1 MYRVKLIPKR
11 RIYTGLTRHEI
22 LIYSFFFFFIL
33 LPFYAISPFDL
44 NENEEDIHRKID
56 HMHTQI

>member
-1 MYRVKLIPKR
+1 MKSLFI
-11 RIYTGLTRHEI
+11 H
-22 LIYSFFFFFIL
+22 SFFFIL